1 MNQTLDRASIE
12 DALHQISAILATSSL
27 YSLEHPRVQIL
38 FPRIVDTLTN
48 LLRQQQDLTFF
59 IIKND
64 LLFDGKPLARTPHTE
79 RIAHKLHAQAIE
91 FISFK
96 KGLSID
102 EITLFFQVAL
112 ALEELSALD
121 SRAPHISYGLID
133 IQENDEISRPIMRF
147 EDLTPEEL
155 HNLED
160 FYAALSNKDE
170 CDIKEISSLVAG
182 FISAFEQQANPLLAL
197 VPLRMEDEYTFTHS
211 INVAILNIAQGMSLG
226 LDESLLRD
234 VGIAGLLHDAG
245 KIFVDK
251 EIIRKPGQLSDDEWK
266 QMQKHPARGAQ
277 YLMSQEGLP
286 QLAILTAFEHHMRYD
301 LSGYP
306 QVSDDWQLNICSQIT
321 MISDTFDAL
330 RTRRSYK
337 EPWDLPKISGL
348 FLDIAGK
355 QLNPYLAMNFLKL
368 LEQMGEEVL
377 EEGISL
383 SKGAPALTEEELATR
398 HVCE

>member
-1 MNQTLDRASIE
+1 MNQTPDRASIE

-38 FPRIVDTLTN
+38 FPRIVETLTN
-48 LLRQQQDLTFF
+48 LLKQQQDLTFF

-79 RIAHKLHAQAIE
+79 RIAHKLHAQSIE

-96 KGLSID
+96 KGLGIN
-102 EITLFFQVAL
+102 EITLFFKVAL
-112 ALEELSALD
+112 ALEELSVLD

-133 IQENDEISRPIMRF
+133 IQDNDETSRPIMRF

-160 FYAALSNKDE
+160 FYSALSNKDE
-170 CDIKEISSLVAG
+170 CDIKEISALVAG

-211 INVAILNIAQGMSLG
+211 LNVAILNIAQGMSLG
-226 LDESLLRD
+226 LDEGLLRD

-245 KIFVDK
+245 KIFIDK
-251 EIIRKPGQLSDDEWK
+251 EIIRKPGQLNDDEWK
-266 QMQKHPARGAQ
+266 QMQQHPGRGAQ
-277 YLMSQEGLP
+277 YLMSQGDLP

-306 QVSDDWQLNICSQIT
+306 QVSDDWQLNICSQMT

-355 QLNPYLAMNFLKL
+355 QLNPYLVMNFLKL
-368 LEQMGEEVL
+368 LEQMGEEIL
-377 EEGISL
+377 EGGISL
-383 SKGAPALTEEELATR
+383 SKGAPDLTKEELATR